1 MAIVTLTTDWGDSD
15 YYPGAM
21 KGILLSNAPDTVI
34 VDISHFIEPYDH
46 LHGRWVLGNCWF
58 LYPDKTVHVIGFRGT
73 DGNDGYTVV
82 AEYMNHFFIGSN
94 DGFLS
99 LLFGKDPDK
108 IYYVLSSDGEKV
120 RPDYEVLAT
129 SAAFLSKGGKIKDMG
144 HPVENVVSKKL
155 FTPVV
160 EDSHMSG
167 YVTFIDRFG
176 NLITNITKSLFEDV
190 SKSRSFEIYLRA
202 REYII
207 DKISSSY
214 EDVSPSDLVAFFNA
228 AGHLEIAMRN
238 GDASQLLGI
247 NLNDVIRVEFN
258 DN

>member
-73 DGNDGYTVV
+73 DGNDGYAVV

-108 IYYVLSSDGEKV
+108 IYYVL
-120 RPDYEVLAT
+120 
-129 SAAFLSKGGKIKDMG
+129 FKDMG

>member
-1 MAIVTLTTDWGDSD
+1 M
-15 YYPGAM
+15 
-21 KGILLSNAPDTVI
+21 
-34 VDISHFIEPYDH
+34 
-46 LHGRWVLGNCWF
+46 
-58 LYPDKTVHVIGFRGT
+58 
-73 DGNDGYTVV
+73 
-82 AEYMNHFFIGSN
+82 
-94 DGFLS
+94 
-99 LLFGKDPDK
+99 
-108 IYYVLSSDGEKV
+108 
-120 RPDYEVLAT
+120 LAT